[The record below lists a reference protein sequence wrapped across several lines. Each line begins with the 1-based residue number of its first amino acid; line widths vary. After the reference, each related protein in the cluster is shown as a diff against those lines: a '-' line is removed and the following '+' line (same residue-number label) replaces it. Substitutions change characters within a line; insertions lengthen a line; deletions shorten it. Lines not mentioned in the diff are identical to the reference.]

1 MTKPIQAMTLAIN
14 KGQKQ
19 NLLIQNNVYHW
30 LHSSSALESFSGRS
44 LSSVD
49 LPCTRENGEEHTP
62 TNKAQTRTDGAH
74 TKSAREIAS

>member
-30 LHSSSALESFSGRS
+30 LKCGVVSVGIDFNEIEAFSEAKRNVNMKKRMSSCRLEGS
-44 LSSVD
+44 
-49 LPCTRENGEEHTP
+49 
-62 TNKAQTRTDGAH
+62 
-74 TKSAREIAS
+74 